1 MKIFLICLLRLTV
14 EIPEDLEMQQN
25 ILKVQNTRIAWIIMS
40 AIRRLQRK
48 ITFFRKQAL
57 LVNLYMS

>member
-25 ILKVQNTRIAWIIMS
+25 ILKVQNTHIVWIIM
-40 AIRRLQRK
+40 
-48 ITFFRKQAL
+48 
-57 LVNLYMS
+57 